1 MVENAQKL
9 APKICMTA
17 AGFLVHDNKVLLVKH
32 KKLGFWLAPGGHIE
46 DDELPH
52 QTAEREFWEET
63 GIKVKAIS
71 TGEVLPKVGKTSYHP
86 LPFAINLHWISPEN
100 YEARL
105 ASSNPI
111 KRYFSNQKWP
121 KGCEQHVSI
130 IYLVKLIAG
139 LDFKQNTEETDGIG
153 WFTLKELEKIKTI
166 PEMKEEAKHALIL
179 VK

>member
-1 MVENAQKL
+1 M
-9 APKICMTA
+9 
-17 AGFLVHDNKVLLVKH
+17 
-32 KKLGFWLAPGGHIE
+32 
-46 DDELPH
+46 
-52 QTAEREFWEET
+52 
-63 GIKVKAIS
+63 
-71 TGEVLPKVGKTSYHP
+71 GKTSYHP